1 MTEKAKE
8 VARFLLRDFIPR
20 FGFPLSI
27 ESDNGPAFVAELF
40 QLVCKAVNIQWKLHT
55 AYRPQSQKNGWEWT
69 GPSRWLW
76 QNGCTKPV
84 PPWMDMQSL
93 VLMRIRMT
101 PWSPGCSPYEI
112 MFGRPPPLIREVKRN
127 LLQREEMEVLQQ
139 LEQLG
144 KVICDISL
152 YIKKKIPFS
161 LDTTVYPYSPGDL
174 VWVKDWKQQT
184 LSPPTWKG
192 PYTIVLTT
200 PTAVKVA
207 DITP

>member
-1 MTEKAKE
+1 
-8 VARFLLRDFIPR
+8 
-20 FGFPLSI
+20 
-27 ESDNGPAFVAELF
+27 
-40 QLVCKAVNIQWKLHT
+40 
-55 AYRPQSQKNGWEWT
+55 
-69 GPSRWLW
+69 
-76 QNGCTKPV
+76 
-84 PPWMDMQSL
+84 
-93 VLMRIRMT
+93 
-101 PWSPGCSPYEI
+101 
-112 MFGRPPPLIREVKRN
+112 MFGRPPRLIREVKRN

-161 LDTTVYPYSPGDL
+161 LDTTVYPYSQGDL